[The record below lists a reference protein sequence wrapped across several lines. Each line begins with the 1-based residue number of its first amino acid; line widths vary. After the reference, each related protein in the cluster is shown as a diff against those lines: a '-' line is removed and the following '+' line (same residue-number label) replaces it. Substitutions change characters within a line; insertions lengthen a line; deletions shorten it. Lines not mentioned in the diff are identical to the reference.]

1 MRNIGIDFQR
11 LVSEL
16 VRVLRGTRSQ
26 PALSRRLGFKTNVVY
41 FWESGRRHPSI
52 TQLLE
57 LAKRAGVDLAQSFR
71 CIYPVTA
78 PDWLLAA
85 PSLSDRE
92 IVARFLSE
100 ARGATP
106 LVHLTERTG
115 FSRFALAR
123 WIGGDAEPRAWEFLA
138 VVHHSTHR
146 LVDYLEPFVGNKKLP
161 ALESERERV
170 HAARRVAERFPMS
183 QVLLRC
189 LELESSRRSGKVSF
203 ATTLGISSAQ
213 EQEMLALLEATGQ
226 IARGPEGWQ
235 LLRASPLDMRLHRET
250 AHLHRAFWADVAR
263 KRAPTSRDGLC
274 AYNVCGVSRE
284 GFAELRRLQREYLQ
298 KARALIEKSEPVER
312 VALLQ
317 VNLVALVDDEL
328 SA

>member
-1 MRNIGIDFQR
+1 MRNMTIDFQR

-16 VRVLRGTRSQ
+16 VRVLRGARSQ

-57 LAKRAGVDLAQSFR
+57 LATRAGVDLGQAFR
-71 CIYPVTA
+71 CIYPVKA

-85 PSLSDRE
+85 PSLRDKE

-106 LVHLTERTG
+106 LVHLAERTG

-123 WIGGDAEPRAWEFLA
+123 WQSGDAEPRAWEFLA

-146 LVDYLEPFVGNKKLP
+146 LVDFLEPFVGNKPLA
-161 ALESERERV
+161 ALESERDRV
-170 HAARRVAERFPMS
+170 HAARRVAQRFPMS

-189 LELESSRRSGKVSF
+189 LELESSKRGPVSF
-203 ATTLGISSAQ
+203 AERLGISAAQ
-213 EQEMLALLEATGQ
+213 EEEMLALLEATGQ
-226 IARGPEGWQ
+226 IKRGPDGWQ
-235 LLRASPLDMRLHRET
+235 LLRANPLDMRLHQET

-317 VNLVALVDDEL
+317 VNLVALVDDE
-328 SA
+328 A